1 MKLRHLIRLFVPLSR
16 RELELAYL
24 NQSVSRYDLE
34 RREKDIQAG
43 LFAGY

>member
-1 MKLRHLIRLFVPLSR
+1 MMLRQLVRLFVPRSR

-34 RREKDIQAG
+34 RRERDIQHG
-43 LFAGY
+43 LFAGC